1 MLFYRYPRFS
11 SGSRPG
17 RGNRPAAPASPADAA
32 PAETNR
38 PQAAPGTSA
47 QQPGKPAETAAPKC
61 AQGPAAPKSGPVS
74 RGPQGPAAP
83 SLRGPQ
89 GPVGPKGYTGPR
101 GERGPAGA
109 QGEPG
114 PRGPQGPAGPKGD
127 TGPRGERGPAGAQGE
142 PGPWGPQG
150 PTGPKGD
157 TGPRGERGPAGAQ
170 GEPGPRGPQG
180 PTGPKGDTGPRGE
193 RGPAGPAGPAQAD
206 SITIG
211 RTITGEPGSL
221 AAVIDRTGGPHHL
234 LDFVIPCGASESACA
249 VFRVAEGAGGSCAPL
264 PLKRQAGRGR
274 GIALA
279 PDGTAVRLAGG
290 RIYLVACLLQG
301 MVSGPLD
308 SFADAFLAVTPA
320 LDGVPDR
327 ERSARS
333 CFTGDGAAVVSVS
346 SVFLLPVAGPGR
358 ELSLSFVA
366 EASAGELSPLTGT
379 VSVLAAASL

>member
-1 MLFYRYPRFS
+1 M
-11 SGSRPG
+11 
-17 RGNRPAAPASPADAA
+17 
-32 PAETNR
+32 
-38 PQAAPGTSA
+38 
-47 QQPGKPAETAAPKC
+47 
-61 AQGPAAPKSGPVS
+61 
-74 RGPQGPAAP
+74 
-83 SLRGPQ
+83 
-89 GPVGPKGYTGPR
+89 
-101 GERGPAGA
+101 
-109 QGEPG
+109 
-114 PRGPQGPAGPKGD
+114 
-127 TGPRGERGPAGAQGE
+127 
-142 PGPWGPQG
+142 
-150 PTGPKGD
+150 
-157 TGPRGERGPAGAQ
+157 
-170 GEPGPRGPQG
+170 
-180 PTGPKGDTGPRGE
+180 
-193 RGPAGPAGPAQAD
+193 
-206 SITIG
+206 
-211 RTITGEPGSL
+211 

-333 CFTGDGAAVVSVS
+333 CFTGDGGGVVWVAAFFGGGGGGGGGAVPLC
-346 SVFLLPVAGPGR
+346 FGAAAGP
-358 ELSLSFVA
+358 
-366 EASAGELSPLTGT
+366 GELSPLTGT

>member
-114 PRGPQGPAGPKGD
+114 PRGPQGPA
-127 TGPRGERGPAGAQGE
+127 
-142 PGPWGPQG
+142 
-150 PTGPKGD
+150 GPKGD

>member
-114 PRGPQGPAGPKGD
+114 PRGPQGPA
-127 TGPRGERGPAGAQGE
+127 
-142 PGPWGPQG
+142 
-150 PTGPKGD
+150 
-157 TGPRGERGPAGAQ
+157 
-170 GEPGPRGPQG
+170 
-180 PTGPKGDTGPRGE
+180 GPKGDTGPRGE

>member
-1 MLFYRYPRFS
+1 M
-11 SGSRPG
+11 
-17 RGNRPAAPASPADAA
+17 
-32 PAETNR
+32 
-38 PQAAPGTSA
+38 
-47 QQPGKPAETAAPKC
+47 
-61 AQGPAAPKSGPVS
+61 
-74 RGPQGPAAP
+74 
-83 SLRGPQ
+83 
-89 GPVGPKGYTGPR
+89 
-101 GERGPAGA
+101 
-109 QGEPG
+109 
-114 PRGPQGPAGPKGD
+114 
-127 TGPRGERGPAGAQGE
+127 
-142 PGPWGPQG
+142 
-150 PTGPKGD
+150 
-157 TGPRGERGPAGAQ
+157 
-170 GEPGPRGPQG
+170 
-180 PTGPKGDTGPRGE
+180 
-193 RGPAGPAGPAQAD
+193 
-206 SITIG
+206 
-211 RTITGEPGSL
+211 

-366 EASAGELSPLTGT
+366 EATAGELCPHTGT

>member
-74 RGPQGPAAP
+74 RGPQRAAAP

-89 GPVGPKGYTGPR
+89 GPVGPKGYTGLR

-127 TGPRGERGPAGAQGE
+127 TGPRGERGPAG
-142 PGPWGPQG
+142 
-150 PTGPKGD
+150 
-157 TGPRGERGPAGAQ
+157 PAGS
-170 GEPGPRGPQG
+170 
-180 PTGPKGDTGPRGE
+180 
-193 RGPAGPAGPAQAD
+193 AQAD

>member
-61 AQGPAAPKSGPVS
+61 AQEPAALKSGPVS
-74 RGPQGPAAP
+74 RGPQRPAAP

-114 PRGPQGPAGPKGD
+114 PRGPQGPA
-127 TGPRGERGPAGAQGE
+127 
-142 PGPWGPQG
+142 
-150 PTGPKGD
+150 
-157 TGPRGERGPAGAQ
+157 
-170 GEPGPRGPQG
+170 
-180 PTGPKGDTGPRGE
+180 GPKGDTGPRGE

>member
-74 RGPQGPAAP
+74 RGPQRPAAP

-109 QGEPG
+109 QGAPG
-114 PRGPQGPAGPKGD
+114 PRGPQGPA
-127 TGPRGERGPAGAQGE
+127 
-142 PGPWGPQG
+142 
-150 PTGPKGD
+150 
-157 TGPRGERGPAGAQ
+157 
-170 GEPGPRGPQG
+170 
-180 PTGPKGDTGPRGE
+180 GPKGDTGPRGE

-333 CFTGDGAAVVSVS
+333 CFTDRKSVV
-346 SVFLLPVAGPGR
+346 
-358 ELSLSFVA
+358 
-366 EASAGELSPLTGT
+366 
-379 VSVLAAASL
+379 

>member
-83 SLRGPQ
+83 SLWGPQ
-89 GPVGPKGYTGPR
+89 GPIGPKGYTGPR

-114 PRGPQGPAGPKGD
+114 PRGPQGPA
-127 TGPRGERGPAGAQGE
+127 
-142 PGPWGPQG
+142 
-150 PTGPKGD
+150 
-157 TGPRGERGPAGAQ
+157 
-170 GEPGPRGPQG
+170 
-180 PTGPKGDTGPRGE
+180 GPKGDTGPRGE

>member
-61 AQGPAAPKSGPVS
+61 AQEPAAPKSGPVS
-74 RGPQGPAAP
+74 RGPQRPAAP

-114 PRGPQGPAGPKGD
+114 PRGPQGPA
-127 TGPRGERGPAGAQGE
+127 
-142 PGPWGPQG
+142 
-150 PTGPKGD
+150 
-157 TGPRGERGPAGAQ
+157 
-170 GEPGPRGPQG
+170 
-180 PTGPKGDTGPRGE
+180 GPKGDTGPRGE

-320 LDGVPDR
+320 MDGVPDR

-346 SVFLLPVAGPGR
+346 SVFVLPVAGPGR

>member
-83 SLRGPQ
+83 SLWGPQ

-109 QGEPG
+109 QGAPG
-114 PRGPQGPAGPKGD
+114 PRGPQGPA
-127 TGPRGERGPAGAQGE
+127 
-142 PGPWGPQG
+142 
-150 PTGPKGD
+150 
-157 TGPRGERGPAGAQ
+157 
-170 GEPGPRGPQG
+170 
-180 PTGPKGDTGPRGE
+180 GPKGDTGPRGE